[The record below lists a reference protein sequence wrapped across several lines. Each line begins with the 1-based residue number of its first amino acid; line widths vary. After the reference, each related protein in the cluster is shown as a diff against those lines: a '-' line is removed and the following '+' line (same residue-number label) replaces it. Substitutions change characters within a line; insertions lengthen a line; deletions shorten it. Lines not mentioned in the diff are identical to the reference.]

1 MYFSY
6 PFNYLQDKQFVG
18 LGAGIALGL
27 IYCGNSD
34 SFDQVEESIREYY
47 IPLIR
52 ETQHDRIA
60 VGLSL
65 GIALM
70 FAETGTRGMSLLQE
84 M

>member
-1 MYFSY
+1 MYFKIHL
-6 PFNYLQDKQFVG
+6 NNQQDKPFVG

-47 IPLIR
+47 IPLIH

-65 GIALM
+65 GISLM
-70 FAETGTRGMSLLQE
+70 FHETGIRG
-84 M
+84 